1 MLIHKSS
8 RTQPD
13 LQAVQQDYK
22 KLKDFCEGKHNLRKY
37 QHNLWN
43 DDAWKTVSANMKKR
57 LKLLYK
63 SKEYKN
69 FVKDLDSS

>member
-22 KLKDFCEGKHNLRKY
+22 KLKDFCEGK
-37 QHNLWN
+37 HNLWN